1 MALCR
6 FALTLAPALSLN
18 SAAVNFSTRRYLYIP
33 SIGFAVLAASV
44 GIALYSRICTSP
56 LRLAFGAGLAA
67 IFLFCALQTERRVA
81 LFFNNYTLLS
91 DTVRKSPN
99 SYIVQGQC
107 ASALYDRG
115 DVGGA
120 LQHVLFA
127 LQLNPDYEM
136 GHLNAGWYYADKGNY
151 DAVIAQFQEAARLYP
166 DDSVPLVN
174 LAKVYTLQHNW
185 HRAAETY
192 RRAAS
197 IDHDQSAY
205 FVQLAS
211 ISKDFLF

>member
-1 MALCR
+1 L
-6 FALTLAPALSLN
+6 
-18 SAAVNFSTRRYLYIP
+18 P
-33 SIGFAVLAASV
+33 SISSPDVIFRFPRSASLSWPLPSVSPCIPGFA
-44 GIALYSRICTSP
+44 P

-166 DDSVPLVN
+166 DYSVPLVN
-174 LAKVYTLQHNW
+174 LAKVYTLQHN
-185 HRAAETY
+185 
-192 RRAAS
+192 
-197 IDHDQSAY
+197 
-205 FVQLAS
+205 
-211 ISKDFLF
+211 